1 MAWVKTVR
9 LLIFVVPLVAGGS
22 SSGGQSRPAPA
33 RSNGATA
40 QNSKVHDR
48 NWLKAQVRRRYG
60 TSALPDKS
68 TSQTAEKKPAGGDKP
83 NQPPAKN

>member
-1 MAWVKTVR
+1 MVWVKTVR
-9 LLIFVVPLVAGGS
+9 VLIFVVPLVTGS
-22 SSGGQSRPAPA
+22 LSSAAGQSRPGPA
-33 RSNGATA
+33 RSNDA
-40 QNSKVHDR
+40 QNSKAHDR